1 MRRASIARLAWRVID
16 EKASET
22 HTNFKTDVNDVSASG
37 GEIPTG
43 GVKRGQ
49 FENAPQNSLVSRGRR
64 EIMWLRVDR

>member
-43 GVKRGQ
+43 GGKKGAV
-49 FENAPQNSLVSRGRR
+49 
-64 EIMWLRVDR
+64 